1 MADDPVP
8 RTSHSTT
15 QGRRFGD
22 QNIPELLLSDPVS
35 CMTSPTVGAG
45 IAVAV
50 GEITVGVDKV
60 AVAVAGCKAGV
71 GSDVTVGCGV
81 GNRVET

>member
-8 RTSHSTT
+8 RMSHSIT
-15 QGRRFGD
+15 QGRRVGD
-22 QNIPELLLSDPVS
+22 QNIPELPLSDPVS
-35 CMTSPTVGAG
+35 RMTSPAVGAV

-50 GEITVGVDKV
+50 GEIAVGVGEI
-60 AVAVAGCKAGV
+60 AVAVAGCKVGV